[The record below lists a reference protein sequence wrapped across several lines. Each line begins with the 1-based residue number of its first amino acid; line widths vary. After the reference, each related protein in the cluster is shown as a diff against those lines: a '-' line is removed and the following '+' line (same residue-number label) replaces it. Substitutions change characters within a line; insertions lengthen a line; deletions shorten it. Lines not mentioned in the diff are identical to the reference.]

1 MYGKLPL
8 HQHSSSVTPPAHCPV
23 VPRQMNSIY
32 LYLEMEIKDAG
43 EDKEAVRGAETIKTA
58 FQHEPL
64 VWMPDKAS
72 ANKGS
77 HFALVFWSVSKSLC
91 CAESSA
97 ADEAQVCACDG
108 Q

>member
-43 EDKEAVRGAETIKTA
+43 EDKEAVRGAETIKAA

-72 ANKGS
+72 VNKGVTLCTCL
-77 HFALVFWSVSKSLC
+77 FVRKQKLVLC
-91 CAESSA
+91 GKQC
-97 ADEAQVCACDG
+97 CR
-108 Q
+108 